1 MYQLFLKTEYNKKL
15 SLTES
20 SVRIAIIE
28 LVKRY
33 KEHKRNLEKI
43 NVKVLGYMIINLE
56 TDEIVERFV
65 EPTGEVQ

>member
-43 NVKVLGYMIINLE
+43 NVKVLGYLIINLE
-56 TDEIVERFV
+56 TDEIVERFY
-65 EPTGEVQ
+65 EV

>member
-20 SVRIAIIE
+20 SVKIAIIE

-43 NVKVLGYMIINLE
+43 NVKVLGYLIINLE
-56 TDEIVERFV
+56 TDEIVERFC
-65 EPTGEVQ
+65 EA

>member
-1 MYQLFLKTEYNKKL
+1 MYQLFLKTKYNEKF

-20 SVRIAIIE
+20 SVKIAIIE

-43 NVKVLGYMIINLE
+43 NVKVLGYLIIDLE
-56 TDEIVERFV
+56 TDEIVERFC
-65 EPTGEVQ
+65 EA

>member
-43 NVKVLGYMIINLE
+43 NVKVSGYLIINLE
-56 TDEIVERFV
+56 TDEIVERFY
-65 EPTGEVQ
+65 EV